1 LEGLLTCGN
10 IGAVIVEPIQG
21 RGGIRIPPVGWLGE
35 IQRVCKRGGA
45 LLVLDE
51 IFTGWGRTGDWF
63 ACQHEGVTPD
73 LECVGKIMGG
83 GFPLSA
89 CLGGRDLMFHA
100 WGKSAGEARHTYT
113 FLGHP
118 VACAAAIATV
128 RVLHEENL
136 VARSAAVGAD
146 LLMRLKSLASEYPS
160 LIVDVRGRGLMIG
173 MELVSGA
180 VASDIVMRALR
191 RGLLLLQAGDG
202 GNVIECAPAFV
213 ISENQVGWMV
223 ECMGKC
229 LADVASASQLAV
241 PGNDTCF

>member
-1 LEGLLTCGN
+1 
-10 IGAVIVEPIQG
+10 
-21 RGGIRIPPVGWLGE
+21 
-35 IQRVCKRGGA
+35 
-45 LLVLDE
+45 
-51 IFTGWGRTGDWF
+51 
-63 ACQHEGVTPD
+63 
-73 LECVGKIMGG
+73 
-83 GFPLSA
+83 
-89 CLGGRDLMFHA
+89 
-100 WGKSAGEARHTYT
+100 
-113 FLGHP
+113 
-118 VACAAAIATV
+118 
-128 RVLHEENL
+128 
-136 VARSAAVGAD
+136 
-146 LLMRLKSLASEYPS
+146 
-160 LIVDVRGRGLMIG
+160 MIG